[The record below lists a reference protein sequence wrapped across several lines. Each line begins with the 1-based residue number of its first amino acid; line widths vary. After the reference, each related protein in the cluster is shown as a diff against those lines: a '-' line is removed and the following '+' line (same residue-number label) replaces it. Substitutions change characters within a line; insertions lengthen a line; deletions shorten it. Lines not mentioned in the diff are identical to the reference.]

1 MARSR
6 EQQDIPKAKINKES
20 LQKASRLFDY
30 MGNQKWKFI
39 LGFIFLI
46 LTGSTSLI
54 FPYLTGDLVDAATM
68 SQARINQVGMCLLI
82 LFVVQGV
89 FSYFRVRLFVDV
101 AEITLAKIRTDVYKN
116 LIRQPMLF
124 FTQRRVGEL
133 TSRISADI
141 SQIQD
146 TFTSN
151 LAQLARQ
158 LITIV
163 GGIVMLFCISIE
175 LPLVMLAIVPIVSIV
190 AFVFG
195 KYIRKFSKNVQD
207 KVADSNVVVEETLQG
222 VQNVKSFANE
232 SYEMGRYA
240 KSIEIVKA
248 LAIKL
253 GKVRG
258 LFFSFIVTIMF
269 GSLVFILWYA
279 LGMVLHNEMQAKEL
293 TTFAFLTLFVGGSF
307 GGIIEQ
313 YSQLQK
319 ALGATDR
326 VLELLDEKPEDI
338 SMEEKPLPPEFVING
353 NVTFDNVGFNYP
365 SRPDYD
371 VLKNISLTAHAG
383 EKIALVGPSGAGKST
398 IVSLLLRFYEP
409 QSGSIL
415 FDDKPSSDIPL
426 SFLRRQMAIVPQD
439 VFLFGGTIKEN
450 ILYGKHNASDEEV
463 IAAAKQ
469 ANAHDFITDFPEGY
483 DTLVGERGVKLSGG
497 QRQRI
502 AIARALLKN
511 PTILLLDEATSSL
524 DSESEKLVQDALEK
538 LMQGRT
544 SFIIAHRLSTIRSA
558 DKIVVIDKGQVAEIG
573 THSQLVQTENGLY
586 KKLSALQFDE
596 ELTLN

>member
-1 MARSR
+1 LMV
-6 EQQDIPKAKINKES
+6 
-20 LQKASRLFDY
+20 LFI
-30 MGNQKWKFI
+30 G
-39 LGFIFLI
+39 
-46 LTGSTSLI
+46 
-54 FPYLTGDLVDAATM
+54 
-68 SQARINQVGMCLLI
+68 
-82 LFVVQGV
+82 QGV

-101 AEITLAKIRTDVYKN
+101 AEITLAHIRNDVYKN
-116 LIRQPMLF
+116 LIRQPMMF

-133 TSRISADI
+133 TSRISADV

-151 LAQLARQ
+151 LAQLVRQ

-163 GGIVMLFCISIE
+163 GGILMLFFVNIE
-175 LPLVMLAIVPIVSIV
+175 LALVMLAVVPVVSVV
-190 AFVFG
+190 AFFFG
-195 KYIRKFSKNVQD
+195 KYIRKFSRTVQD
-207 KVADSNVVVEETLQG
+207 KVADSNVIVEETLQG

-232 SYEMGRYA
+232 AFEIGRYA
-240 KSIEIVKA
+240 NSIETVKA

-269 GSLVFILWYA
+269 GSLVFLLWYA
-279 LGMVLHNEMQAKEL
+279 LGLVSKGEMTPGEL
-293 TTFAFLTLFVGGSF
+293 TKFSFLTLFVGGSF

-326 VLELLDEKPEDI
+326 VLEILDETPEDI
-338 SMEEKPLPPEFVING
+338 GIEEKPLPAEYKING
-353 NVTFDNVGFNYP
+353 NVVFENVGFNYP
-365 SRPDYD
+365 SRPDFD
-371 VLKNISLTAHAG
+371 VLKNISLTARAG

-409 QSGSIL
+409 QNGQLL
-415 FDDKPSSDIPL
+415 FDGKKSADIPL
-426 SFLRRQMAIVPQD
+426 TFLRRQMAIVPQD

-450 ILYGKHNASDEEV
+450 ILYGKHNATDADV
-463 IAAAKQ
+463 IEAARQ
-469 ANAHDFITDFPEGY
+469 ANAHDFIMSFPEGY

-502 AIARALLKN
+502 AIARAVLKN

-524 DSESEKLVQDALEK
+524 DSESEHLVQEALET

-558 DKIVVIDKGQVAEIG
+558 DKIIVIEKGGVIEQGSHNELLNI
-573 THSQLVQTENGLY
+573 ENGLY
-586 KKLSALQFDE
+586 KRLSTMQFE
-596 ELTLN
+596 GELFSNA